1 MELLAQIN
9 IPRSNGNAVIQL
21 LLGDLSAIPAEHAV
35 DILVVSAFPND
46 YTPLKGSL
54 FLALKERGLSMKELA
69 ANKKTDLVPQLGCW
83 ISQTLSNEQ
92 QQLFN
97 FKRILCFEPQQQ
109 SAEPQSVVGNIF
121 RCINTFAFDDDND
134 EVAMPILATGYQ
146 RIPLEKMLPALLD
159 SAAFWLGNGLPLR
172 CIKFVLHSQ
181 EKADIALSVF
191 ERYENPSFTKQ
202 FFSEAGS
209 PKLSDNTT
217 GVTEDYV
224 TRQPVKIPRAPAA
237 EPYPAFTAPSS
248 EPKPQPGVV
257 SDSMYDYFISYSHKQ
272 QDEVK
277 AFVNA
282 FLEKRKDLNIF
293 YDRTSIPSGGLWL
306 KKISEA
312 IQHAKCVVCVLT
324 PEYITSDVCWDEFQC
339 AKVMELRTKKNII
352 KTINFINDDNM
363 PPMMAIYN
371 YIDCTEA
378 DLEKLKKSVDQ
389 LI

>member
-1 MELLAQIN
+1 MQLLAQIN

-21 LLGDLSAIPAEHAV
+21 LIGDLSSIPAAHAV

-54 FLALKERGLSMKELA
+54 FLALKEKGLSMKDLA

-83 ISQTLSNEQ
+83 ISQTLSKEQ
-92 QQLFN
+92 QEFFH
-97 FKRILCFEPQQQ
+97 FKKILCFEPQQQ

-181 EKADIALSVF
+181 EKVDVALSIF
-191 ERYENPSFTKQ
+191 KEYENPSFTKQ
-202 FFSEAGS
+202 FFTEATEEVL
-209 PKLSDNTT
+209 PKSA
-217 GVTEDYV
+217 E
-224 TRQPVKIPRAPAA
+224 IPGDPAAYAPSIAPAA
-237 EPYPAFTAPSS
+237 EPQ
-248 EPKPQPGVV
+248 PQPQVV
-257 SDSMYDYFISYSHKQ
+257 SDNMYDYFISYSHKQ

-277 AFVNA
+277 ALVEA
-282 FLEKRKDLNIF
+282 FLSKRKDLNIF

-312 IQHAKCVVCVLT
+312 IQHAKCVVCGR
-324 PEYITSDVCWDEFQC
+324 I
-339 AKVMELRTKKNII
+339 
-352 KTINFINDDNM
+352 
-363 PPMMAIYN
+363 
-371 YIDCTEA
+371 CT
-378 DLEKLKKSVDQ
+378 
-389 LI
+389 